1 MIQKLLIAL
10 FCSLWSIPLVAQSD
24 AEQKKTLPNKSLKF
38 DLNED
43 GSHYLKA
50 SFTAQIWARYNQSNP
65 GTTIYGYE
73 KSETFDIGL
82 RRVRTVIDG
91 MLTDKVYLF
100 TQFGINNF
108 TSTSQRKMPLFF
120 HDVVGEYHITQ
131 RSLHIGGGLTGFTGM
146 ARFSSP
152 SIGTIMGYD
161 APLNQQSTNDA
172 TDQFLRKLSIYAK
185 GKLGRLDYRLIA
197 SNPMSAQNSTVVQ
210 DINTN
215 ANFSLKPPSMQYS
228 GYFMYQFYDEESNL
242 TPYTVGTY
250 LGKKKV
256 FNIGVGFQYQANAM
270 WRWNNTLQ
278 KDTISEDMLH
288 LAADVFYDKPVG
300 SKGAALSLY
309 AAYIN
314 YNYGKGYLR
323 NIGVMNPATGTTA
336 TSNSLNGGG
345 NGVAMLGTGSVLQGQ
360 IGYLLPQYVL
370 GEEKGQLM
378 PYIMVMSANYDRLN
392 QNMLLY
398 DAGINWFI
406 TGHKTKISLDW
417 QNRPVFRA
425 TDQKVAE
432 RKSMAVVQFQLS
444 F

>member
-1 MIQKLLIAL
+1 MIKKLLIAL
-10 FCSLWSIPLVAQSD
+10 FCPLWALPVLAQTN
-24 AEQKKTLPNKSLKF
+24 AVQKKSLPNKSLKF
-38 DLNED
+38 DLNDD
-43 GSHYLKA
+43 GSHYIKA

-65 GTTIYGYE
+65 GTTIFGYE

-91 MLTDKVYLF
+91 MITDKVYVF

-120 HDVVGEYHITQ
+120 HDVVGEYHITK
-131 RSLHIGGGLTGFTGM
+131 RSLHIGGGLNGFTGM

-185 GKLGRLDYRLIA
+185 GKLGKFDYRLAA

-210 DINTN
+210 AISTN
-215 ANFSLKPPSMQYS
+215 ADFSLKPPAMQYS
-228 GYFMYQFYDEESNL
+228 GYFMYQFLDEESNL
-242 TPYTVGTY
+242 NPYTVGTY

-256 FNIGVGFQYQANAM
+256 FNIGAGFQYQANAM
-270 WRWNNTLQ
+270 WRWNNAVQ
-278 KDTISEDMLH
+278 RDTISEDMLNF
-288 LAADVFYDKPVG
+288 AADVFYDNPMG
-300 SKGAALSLY
+300 SKGAALSIY

-314 YNYGKGYLR
+314 YNFGKGYLR
-323 NIGVMNPATGTTA
+323 NIGVMNPATGVTA
-336 TSNSLNGGG
+336 TANNLNGSG
-345 NGVAMLGTGSVLQGQ
+345 NNFPMLGTGSVLQGQ
-360 IGYLLPQYVL
+360 IGYLLPQNIL
-370 GEEKGQLM
+370 GQENGQLM

-392 QNMLLY
+392 QTMLLY

-406 TGHKTKISLDW
+406 HEHKTKLSIDL
-417 QNRPVFRA
+417 QNRPVFA
-425 TDQKVAE
+425 VANQRVSE
-432 RKSMAVVQFQLS
+432 RKSMVVMQFQVA